1 MCSICTR
8 SGSLSLGRDSIHP
21 LTLAFTFGRWNRQD
35 VELHG
40 FLSVIWFIWYSSD
53 CIFVVSIWLWYL
65 CGIFVVSLWYLILV
79 FGCFLGFQTQPA
91 RQLRWACRCETWA
104 EHEIST
110 VRRMPRAEDRAQDF
124 VIAVTIRCLAGSKS
138 RGLWSGQDQINKT
151 NRHRLT

>member
-65 CGIFVVSLWYLILV
+65 CGIFVVSDSGFWMFFGVPNPTRSPIAMSLPLWDLSRTWNQHSSSDATGRRPSAGLCHSSNNTMPCRVQVPWLV
-79 FGCFLGFQTQPA
+79 EWPGPNQ
-91 RQLRWACRCETWA
+91 
-104 EHEIST
+104 
-110 VRRMPRAEDRAQDF
+110 QD
-124 VIAVTIRCLAGSKS
+124 
-138 RGLWSGQDQINKT
+138 
-151 NRHRLT
+151 